1 MYHYKVF
8 CSACSVAYSQGSD
21 AQWEPL
27 GRLVLDSAYEA
38 CLWVAVMEACRWD
51 AQGGSGSVVLSLLGG
66 GVFGNPMEWIADAM
80 ARALHEVAIK
90 EDVALNVVINSFS
103 TAVQRPIQ
111 RVVTH
116 FNGQSE
122 GGGQRGKDRGGWR
135 AGDKRKLE
143 DDGIEASVGHVKA

>member
-1 MYHYKVF
+1 
-8 CSACSVAYSQGSD
+8 
-21 AQWEPL
+21 
-27 GRLVLDSAYEA
+27 
-38 CLWVAVMEACRWD
+38 MEACRRD
-51 AQGGSGSVVLSLLGG
+51 AQGGSGLVVLSLLGG

-103 TAVQRPIQ
+103 NAVPRPIQ

-122 GGGQRGKDRGGWR
+122 GGGERGKGRGGGR